1 LADVIFLVADGD
13 MLAHMD
19 LLLHFTPQK
28 KTAGL
33 NLDIL
38 TTTGIL
44 MQTGRQK
51 CWSMVSAMHELGKQ
65 PISAR

>member
-1 LADVIFLVADGD
+1 
-13 MLAHMD
+13 MD
-19 LLLHFTPQK
+19 LSLHFTPQK

-38 TTTGIL
+38 STTGIL

-51 CWSMVSAMHELGKQ
+51 CWSMVSAMHELGEQ